1 MKKKHDYRSRL
12 TWNGQHADS
21 SSAGDNDRLSP
32 LGNGAARNVTDAQR
46 LETISEIDSAEW
58 DVLASDD
65 SLASHRWLTLVEE
78 QSQPPTR
85 SLYFVVR
92 DGRKIVGAAAC
103 QATYDVAESTSL
115 DQMLYGKFAPL
126 AHLAGLGATPALTV
140 GSRFGI
146 SEPFLLDQSLSP
158 GQREEVANELVRG
171 ILAESRQAGATVIV
185 RNTTA
190 VSPVGSLLDA
200 RFQSSPEMPT
210 TYLDIRWPTFAA
222 FRFHLKKIHF
232 ATESAMRQQNNRA
245 SRGGLVI
252 ERISEASRIPEDVY
266 GLLDKH
272 YRRLNGVPLPFVEGF
287 LERALDGAGD
297 QALLIV
303 ARDGSK
309 TLGAI
314 FGLRHGG
321 CSRCMLIG
329 IDSEKGRDLAAYF
342 VLLNDAIARSIEA
355 GDRRLYYGRL
365 LYDVKLRRGCSL
377 AHSTMWIRGRSPFQR
392 ALLRSFIRMRTRKIE
407 RDMREYVEMAES
419 NAAAF
424 DRLRR

>member
-1 MKKKHDYRSRL
+1 MN
-12 TWNGQHADS
+12 T
-21 SSAGDNDRLSP
+21 
-32 LGNGAARNVTDAQR
+32 QR
-46 LETISEIDSAEW
+46 LASISEVDSAEW
-58 DVLASDD
+58 DVLAGADT
-65 SLASHRWLTLVEE
+65 LASHQWLTLVEE

-115 DQMLYGKFAPL
+115 DKMLYGKVAPL
-126 AHLAGLGATPALTV
+126 ARLAGLGATPALTV

-146 SEPFLLDQSLSP
+146 SEPFLTDPSLSA
-158 GQREEVANELVRG
+158 GQREAVANELVRG

-190 VSPVGSLLDA
+190 ASPVGPLVDA
-200 RFQSSPEMPT
+200 LFQSSPELPT
-210 TYLDIRWPTFAA
+210 AYLDIRWPTFAA

-252 ERISEASRIPEDVY
+252 ERVTEASGIPLDTY
-266 GLLDKH
+266 GLLDQH

-287 LERALDGAGD
+287 LERALDGVGD
-297 QALLIV
+297 QARLIV
-303 ARDGSK
+303 ARDDNK

-329 IDSEKGRDLAAYF
+329 IDSEKGRDIAAYF
-342 VLLNDAIARSIEA
+342 VLLNDAIARAIEA
-355 GDRRLYYGRL
+355 GDRRLYFGRM

-377 AHSTMWIRGRSPFQR
+377 AHSTMWIRGRSPLQR
-392 ALLRSFIRMRTRKIE
+392 ALLRSFIRVRTRKVE
-407 RDMREYVEMAES
+407 RDMREYMAMAES

-424 DRLRR
+424 DRLRQ